1 MQKEQ
6 PSIFDNDFLQETMIR
21 RRQLMPLALK
31 IYVWFF
37 MLIPVFSW
45 ISSSYFYFHYQTS
58 FSISSIKGLV
68 LVTVFSSLLLPA
80 LRFLSNLFILLEKKW
95 AILFALIITV
105 IYIVSWC
112 YSSINTLYILKTGF
126 NIVMI
131 FNICWFVL
139 EIPYLIMLLKIK
151 RDWEKVPDKELTDK

>member
-6 PSIFDNDFLQETMIR
+6 PSIFDRDFIQETLIR

-37 MLIPVFSW
+37 MLLPFLSW
-45 ISSSYFYFHYQTS
+45 AGRSYFYFNHKIS
-58 FSISSIKGLV
+58 FNISSIKGLV
-68 LVTVFSSLLLPA
+68 LVTAFGALLLPA

-95 AILFALIITV
+95 AILFALIVTTLDML
-105 IYIVSWC
+105 SWC
-112 YSSINTLYILKTGF
+112 YSSINLFYLLKTGF
-126 NIVMI
+126 NSVVI
-131 FNICWFVL
+131 FSLCWLVL

-151 RDWEKVPDKELTDK
+151 RDWEKTPEKELM